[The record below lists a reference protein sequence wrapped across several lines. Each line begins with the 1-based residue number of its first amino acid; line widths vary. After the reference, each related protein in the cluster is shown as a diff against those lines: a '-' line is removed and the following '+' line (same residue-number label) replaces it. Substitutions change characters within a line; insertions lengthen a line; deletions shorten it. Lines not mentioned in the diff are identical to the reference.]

1 MKVLLV
7 NGSPHRK
14 GCTFTALEEVAKTL
28 EQNGIETEIFQLG
41 NKGIRGC
48 IACGVCKKKGEC
60 FMGDEVNEFARK
72 AKEADG
78 FIFGSPVH
86 YASASGALTSFLDR
100 LFYSSSSL
108 LQFKPVATVVSTR
121 RSGTTATFDQ
131 INKYAAMT
139 NMPIVT
145 SEYWNMVHGATPDDV
160 RQDLEGM
167 QTMRV
172 LGNNM
177 AWLMKCIELGK
188 ANNVNRPELEE
199 RIFTNFVR

>member
-1 MKVLLV
+1 
-7 NGSPHRK
+7 
-14 GCTFTALEEVAKTL
+14 
-28 EQNGIETEIFQLG
+28 
-41 NKGIRGC
+41 
-48 IACGVCKKKGEC
+48 
-60 FMGDEVNEFARK
+60 
-72 AKEADG
+72 
-78 FIFGSPVH
+78 
-86 YASASGALTSFLDR
+86 
-100 LFYSSSSL
+100 
-108 LQFKPVATVVSTR
+108 
-121 RSGTTATFDQ
+121 
-131 INKYAAMT
+131 MT

>member
-7 NGSPHRK
+7 NGSPHMK

-41 NKGIRGC
+41 NKGIKGC
-48 IACGVCKKKGEC
+48 IGCRVCKTKGEC
-60 FMGDEVNEFARK
+60 FMNDEVNEFARK
-72 AKEADG
+72 AKDADG
-78 FIFGSPVH
+78 FVFGSPVH
-86 YASASGALTSFLDR
+86 YSSASGALTSFLDR
-100 LFYSSSSL
+100 IFYSSSSL
-108 LQFKPVATVVSTR
+108 LEFKPVAAVVSAR
-121 RSGTTATFDQ
+121 RAGTTSTFDQ

-145 SEYWNMVHGATPDDV
+145 SQYWNMVHGSTPEEV

-167 QTMRV
+167 QTMCV

-177 AWLMKCIELGK
+177 AWIMKCIELGK

-199 RIFTNFVR
+199 RIFTNFIR